1 MLWSFLY
8 KIFKFSGLLSSFIFK
23 TCCLVSN
30 YQKLSQ
36 MIKGWSSYVSTHNFL
51 AKSLQNML
59 SIIAFEA
66 TVIQVG
72 VSMVGYNNDAEIVPT
87 KKSTASLFES

>member
-1 MLWSFLY
+1 
-8 KIFKFSGLLSSFIFK
+8 
-23 TCCLVSN
+23 
-30 YQKLSQ
+30 
-36 MIKGWSSYVSTHNFL
+36 MIKGWSSYVYTHNFL

-59 SIIAFEA
+59 SIIVFEA

-72 VSMVGYNNDAEIVPT
+72 VSMVGYNNDAEIVST

>member
-1 MLWSFLY
+1 
-8 KIFKFSGLLSSFIFK
+8 
-23 TCCLVSN
+23 
-30 YQKLSQ
+30 

-87 KKSTASLFES
+87 KKSTTSLFES